1 MFRSILVLAL
11 FAAASAF
18 APAAA
23 PAARS
28 SGVVMQAEGMDRRAA
43 FGAAVAALAAPAAAL
58 AAEPSD
64 GVYYG
69 KPNQKPDIEKV
80 ISCHMW
86 DFFCLCVVLSLLRF
100 DERMFGSYL
109 RGARALTHLL
119 VSPRR
124 DRAFLSE
131 PRREALAAVVER
143 SLFCGDPRAPAG
155 AVTRAHR
162 VSLHPSRARVRRVT
176 RRATAWATATAACAR
191 THAPDV
197 LYNDALSLSRTRS
210 G

>member
-80 ISCHMW
+80 ISCHTW
-86 DFFCLCVVLSLLRF
+86 DFFCLSVVLFRFFVSTNICSVPTCAARAPSHISSYRHDATARSSLSLAAKRS
-100 DERMFGSYL
+100 RRC
-109 RGARALTHLL
+109 RGAF
-119 VSPRR
+119 S
-124 DRAFLSE
+124 
-131 PRREALAAVVER
+131 
-143 SLFCGDPRAPAG
+143 
-155 AVTRAHR
+155 
-162 VSLHPSRARVRRVT
+162 
-176 RRATAWATATAACAR
+176 
-191 THAPDV
+191 V
-197 LYNDALSLSRTRS
+197 LW
-210 G
+210 